1 MMELTGHDRSFILPM
16 LVAVGAATLTA
27 RTIELR
33 SIYEARLTDQQ
44 VAERRKAREAG
55 GMAS

>member
-1 MMELTGHDRSFILPM
+1 M